1 MMRTT
6 ALGLAA
12 GLALAACGMPDEA
25 TRTTPA
31 PVESPDKAAATLA
44 DEPATA
50 PAAPKPPAE
59 KSVAAA
65 VAPAPAPSPP
75 PEEKAAIEADVAA
88 KPVPTAPAEPVKPA
102 PPPAPPPPTASD
114 ILGLTGDE
122 VTSLLGPPKLARRE
136 NRSEVWQYAENGCVL
151 HVFMHGASG
160 TDARVDHLEAT
171 DMAGVRSNT
180 DGCLADLAAKTAVL
194 N

>member
-1 MMRTT
+1 MRTPV
-6 ALGLAA
+6 LGLAA
-12 GLALAACGMPDEA
+12 CLALAACGTPDGG
-25 TRTTPA
+25 TRATPA
-31 PVESPDKAAATLA
+31 PVESPDPAAATLA

-50 PAAPKPPAE
+50 PDTPKPPA
-59 KSVAAA
+59 KKPAVVA

-75 PEEKAAIEADVAA
+75 AEEKAAKDTDVAA
-88 KPVPTAPAEPVKPA
+88 KPIPTAPAEPVKPA
-102 PPPAPPPPTASD
+102 PPPPPPPPTSSD

-122 VTSLLGPPKLARRE
+122 VTSLLGPPNLARRE

-151 HVFMHGASG
+151 HVFMHGTSG